1 MVACGYSFDG
11 WQCPLQGHAGGATCI
26 LHLGHNNDADQR
38 WTLLSAYVKTCVD
51 AKRDV
56 ILHGMQIVDAYPLR
70 AALEAVPVRGK
81 AVTFYRSVDFEGLSI
96 PHHLQLQR
104 CRFLQGASFRKCT
117 FASHVEMDH
126 AEINDVLRMQHCKF
140 AHILG
145 LEDSRLVRGF
155 YVEHVEFSG
164 LHLRRAQLGSL
175 VMRNV
180 THSKGLLLQ
189 RMEVSGTVAFERCRL
204 DTKIMWGGAH
214 LAKSIRVSDCV
225 LDGHWLGDGA
235 TVVGSYEVARLQ
247 LNGRM
252 DFQGATFGGSAAF
265 RDIHMGAGARANFT
279 AARFHGE
286 AVFENWDDPDT
297 ADPSIRALVVFSRV
311 PVLAESRFKFR
322 GVSKDDTARPFRIR
336 MFSFLHTDVSGFRF
350 GNVDWMQNPAWLT
363 WRQRQIN
370 AVRKR
375 LGLEL
380 DEFRVARVVDEDF
393 LTHRPGQEAPK
404 DAPWR
409 ADASLVAD
417 LYRDLRQAYESR
429 GSYHEAGQFHV
440 REMEMRRLSRMNPH
454 SHKARA
460 AVERGVLNMYR
471 AFSLYGES
479 YTRPLAWLGG
489 LLALA
494 WGWHALTA
502 GRLEEFRVLPHHVAF
517 VEGLH
522 VLFPFL
528 RGGLID
534 AALRILAITVAA
546 LLVMALRRAFMRHS

>member
-1 MVACGYSFDG
+1 M
-11 WQCPLQGHAGGATCI
+11 
-26 LHLGHNNDADQR
+26 
-38 WTLLSAYVKTCVD
+38 
-51 AKRDV
+51 
-56 ILHGMQIVDAYPLR
+56 
-70 AALEAVPVRGK
+70 
-81 AVTFYRSVDFEGLSI
+81 
-96 PHHLQLQR
+96 
-104 CRFLQGASFRKCT
+104 
-117 FASHVEMDH
+117 
-126 AEINDVLRMQHCKF
+126 
-140 AHILG
+140 
-145 LEDSRLVRGF
+145 EDSKILRGF
-155 YVEHVEFSG
+155 YAEHVEFAG
-164 LHLRRAQLGSL
+164 LHLRRAHLGSL

-180 THSKGLLLQ
+180 AHSKGLLLQ
-189 RMEVSGTVAFERCRL
+189 RMEVTGTVAFEHCQL

-214 LAKSIRVSDCV
+214 VAKSIRVSDCV

-235 TVVGSYEVARLQ
+235 TVEGSYEVARLQ

-252 DFQGATFGGSAAF
+252 DFQGATFGSSAAF
-265 RDIHMGAGARANFT
+265 RDIHMGAGSRANFT

-297 ADPSIRALVVFSRV
+297 DDPSSRALVVFSRV

-322 GVSKDDTARPFRIR
+322 GVSKDDKARPFRIS

-350 GNVDWMQNPAWLT
+350 GNVDWMQKPAWLT

-370 AVRKR
+370 TVRKR
-375 LGLEL
+375 LGLPL
-380 DEFRVARVVDEDF
+380 DDFLVARVVDEDF
-393 LTHRPGQEAPK
+393 LTRRPGHETRK
-404 DAPWR
+404 DVPWR

-440 REMEMRRLSRMNPH
+440 REMEMRRLSRMDPP
-454 SHKARA
+454 SHKTRA

-494 WGWHALTA
+494 WVWHALSA
-502 GRLEEFRVLPHHVAF
+502 GRLESFRVLPHHVAL

-534 AALRILAITVAA
+534 DVLRILAVTVAA